1 MVKREQ
7 TTRITIRVAAQKANV
22 EPEIVRHCIEVGL
35 VSRNLTADELAEL
48 RRVRRLRDLGV
59 NIPGVEVIL
68 RMRRRIEALQSEID
82 RLQRLT
88 NRPEPSESSD
98 TVDHNI

>member
-7 TTRITIRVAAQKANV
+7 TTRITIRVAAQRANV

-35 VSRNLTADELAEL
+35 VSRHLTSEELAEL
-48 RRVRRLRDLGV
+48 RPVRRLRDLGV
-59 NIPGVEVIL
+59 NVPGVEIIL
-68 RMRRRIEALQSEID
+68 RMRRRIEALQNEID

-88 NRPEPSESSD
+88 SRQESSESND